1 VITPVKPSNKID
13 SIFTW
18 PIFKSFKNV
27 QIFLDF
33 ANFYKRFIKGYSEI
47 AGFLTNLLKESELDK
62 KKRGLFEFP
71 LNAQQAF
78 NELKTRFT
86 IVPILRHFNLF

>member
-1 VITPVKPSNKID
+1 VTKLYAKRFKCIFYIIFIEFFGFIVNIKGVLIDFNKID

-18 PIFKSFKNV
+18 LIFKSFKNV
-27 QIFLDF
+27 QIFFNF

-62 KKRGLFEFP
+62 KKKLIRISL
-71 LNAQQAF
+71 
-78 NELKTRFT
+78 
-86 IVPILRHFNLF
+86 